1 VPFKYRLIDTS
12 GGEIGMIDWERP
24 VAMGDSVRLPDG
36 SNGEVLEVYDDENG
50 RQGGVAATLVVDE
63 Q

>member
-1 VPFKYRLIDTS
+1 MMDS
-12 GGEIGMIDWERP
+12 ERP
-24 VAMGDSVRLPDG
+24 VGMGDTVHLPDG

-50 RQGGVAATLVVDE
+50 QEGGVAATLVVDE

>member
-1 VPFKYRLIDTS
+1 LIDTS

-24 VAMGDSVRLPDG
+24 VAMGDTVRLPDG

-50 RQGGVAATLVVDE
+50 REGGVAATLVVDE